1 MNISKEDLKDS
12 KNQDNYLFLLNK
24 GKQSSAYRVEN
35 NSLIVLK
42 SKKEKIFKFKE
53 IFISE
58 DSIIEQLSKLVEL
71 KNNDKPSNKN
81 LILFFGPKK
90 TKKKY
95 FFIEV
100 IEQLIINFLDAIRNK
115 NFNGE
120 NSPNESKS
128 LNYELKVNF
137 EQYPPEPTSKDL
149 NFTLNSQF
157 YVSQMIS
164 HHQKLI
170 SSIESSFNKFK
181 TSFMKRNY
189 IGKNEV
195 NFFFYFKIFLF

>member
-1 MNISKEDLKDS
+1 MKDNN
-12 KNQDNYLFLLNK
+12 KNQDNFLFLLNK
-24 GKQSSAYRVEN
+24 GKQSSGYRVEN
-35 NSLIVLK
+35 NSLIVSK

-53 IFISE
+53 IFINE
-58 DSIIEQLSKLVEL
+58 DLMIEQLSKLVEL
-71 KNNDKPSNKN
+71 KNEKTSTKS

-115 NFNGE
+115 NFNSE
-120 NSPNESKS
+120 NNENESKS
-128 LNYELKVNF
+128 LNYELKVNY
-137 EQYPPEPTSKDL
+137 EQYPPETTSKDL

-170 SSIESSFNKFK
+170 SSIENSFNKFK
-181 TSFMKRNY
+181 TAFMKRNY

-195 NFFFYFKIFLF
+195 DFFL